1 MKKYKLITEVSPIQI
16 DFGNI
21 FDLDSKSWEEALK
34 ELHCSPIDITKQ
46 QPLLPSFI
54 TETISEETFKILS
67 NICNIE
73 MDKYGERT
81 YICNNIRMKIEEV
94 NE

>member
-16 DFGNI
+16 DFGNT
-21 FDLDSKSWEEALK
+21 FTLDGKSWEQALI
-34 ELHCSPIDITKQ
+34 EMSFSPIDPSKHEQ
-46 QPLLPSFI
+46 LLPSFI

-81 YICNNIRMKIEEV
+81 YICNNIRIKIEEDD
-94 NE
+94 

>member
-16 DFGNI
+16 DFGNT
-21 FDLDSKSWEEALK
+21 FTLDGKSWEQALI
-34 ELHCSPIDITKQ
+34 EITFSPIDPTKQ
-46 QPLLPSFI
+46 QPILPSFI
-54 TETISEETFKILS
+54 TEIISEETFKVLS

-81 YICNNIRMKIEEV
+81 YICNNIKMKIEED